1 MGDPLAH
8 LQKLLGH
15 ASVTTTHVYLDSI
28 GEAQELID
36 EAVSD
41 LADRAADTELPE
53 LVAETGAF
61 AS

>member
-1 MGDPLAH
+1 M
-8 LQKLLGH
+8 
-15 ASVTTTHVYLDSI
+15 TTTHVYLDSI